1 MKHFYY
7 CLILFAFI
15 FTSQASAQI
24 IDIDYNFNPEFFPNK
39 LTTQREIGAIPE
51 RSTSK
56 MPQLF
61 TSGFINY
68 VSGGNIQA
76 SANLLRMNIGNP
88 NKFYIPFYIYAGIT
102 GNGLADVAKK
112 TTTINTLLNPVSGT
126 LNLSLNGLQ
135 LIGLRTGYTNWKIAY
150 QLGARMSAA
159 NDALA
164 NKDFTFYNTFANLGL
179 FVQTQ
184 AWKNTA
190 PEKVGIFFLQ
200 AKAIGMYTQK
210 ANLQKVFGNTK
221 LDNHYLVGFA
231 VDAGIEIDKMLAMK
245 FGVYKYTDRHIDS
258 VLNPPVVSFGIN
270 YSFLGTTAKA
280 KK

>member
-1 MKHFYY
+1 MKRFYY
-7 CLILFAFI
+7 CLTLFSLI
-15 FTSQASAQI
+15 VIGQAKAQI
-24 IDIDYNFNPEFFPNK
+24 IDIDYHFNPEYFPNK
-39 LTTQREIGAIPE
+39 LTTQREVGAIPE
-51 RSTSK
+51 RTTSK
-56 MPQLF
+56 LPQLF

-76 SANLLRMNIGNP
+76 SANLLRLNIGNQ

-102 GNGLADVAKK
+102 GNGLADVDKK

-135 LIGLRTGYTNWKIAY
+135 LIGMRTGYTNWKLAY

-159 NDALA
+159 NDALSS
-164 NKDFTFYNTFANLGL
+164 KDFTFYNTFANLGL

-184 AWKNTA
+184 AWKNNA
-190 PEKVGIFFLQ
+190 PDKIGMFFLQ
-200 AKAIGMYTQK
+200 AKGIGMYTQK
-210 ANLQKVFGNTK
+210 ANLQRIFGDTK

-245 FGVYKYTDRHIDS
+245 FGVYKYTNRHINS
-258 VLNPPVVSFGIN
+258 VLNNPVVSFGMN

-280 KK
+280 K